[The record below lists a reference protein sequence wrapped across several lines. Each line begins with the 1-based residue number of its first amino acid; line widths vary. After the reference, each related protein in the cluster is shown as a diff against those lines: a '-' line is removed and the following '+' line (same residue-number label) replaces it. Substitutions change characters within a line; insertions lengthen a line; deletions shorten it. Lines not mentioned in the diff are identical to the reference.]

1 MLTFFLP
8 GKTPL
13 IAESKLSKLIID
25 SYQSMIRLVS
35 PSHYQNLKK
44 KIEEK
49 TEEVGEVVSEKIEDL
64 AK

>member
-1 MLTFFLP
+1 
-8 GKTPL
+8 
-13 IAESKLSKLIID
+13 
-25 SYQSMIRLVS
+25 MIRLVS

-44 KIEEK
+44 KIEKK